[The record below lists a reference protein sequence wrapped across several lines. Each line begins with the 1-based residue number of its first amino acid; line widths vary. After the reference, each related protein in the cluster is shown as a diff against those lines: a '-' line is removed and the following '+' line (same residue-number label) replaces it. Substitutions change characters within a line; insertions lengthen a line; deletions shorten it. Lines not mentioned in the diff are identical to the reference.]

1 MKNSL
6 TFILIIAAIGLSA
19 QTPLYVPDT
28 LSGSTINLL
37 LHKDSMAF
45 VAGQKTKTFG
55 VNTHKYLGPTIIL
68 QNGANVN
75 MSVNNQLGDTT
86 TIHWH
91 GLHVPPSKDGG
102 PHTTILPGAMW
113 NPSFTV
119 MNDAATYWYH
129 PHFMGKTAM
138 HAMKGIAGL
147 IIVRDA
153 AEATLSLPRRYGV
166 DDFPLMIQTQ
176 QFDSVNQVMHR
187 GMEDSLILVNGAR
200 ANYSYTVAASF
211 PAQVIRLRLLNAG
224 GERNYNFGLS
234 GNKSFSIIGGDGGL
248 LQTPVTATRL
258 RLSPGERAEILV
270 NLSGMT
276 GQTLYLMSYGSEFPM
291 GVQGGPT
298 MPMGPGN
305 PPMDSPLN
313 GVDFNI
319 LKINVVPQTINP
331 VTTIPATLVP
341 VTSYPSAQANITRNI
356 TFTAANDSI
365 MDGPFFFNDSTFDMM
380 RIDYKIPL
388 DNIEIW
394 QLTNLTMVAHPF
406 HLHDVPFFI
415 LDRDGNLPPMWER
428 GKKDV
433 VLVYPN
439 ETVRFITKFTDFTDT
454 LVPYM
459 FHCHILMHEDDGM
472 MGQFVVGSTVTGI
485 HNYSGIESG
494 MVIYPNP
501 SSNAVTISIKDFHNE
516 SDASFRI
523 YDVLGGLIYFSG
535 MLQNASTTI
544 NTSNYSSGIYTV
556 QLKTNK
562 KISTQ
567 KLIIK

>member
-153 AEATLSLPRRYGV
+153 AEATLSLPRRY
-166 DDFPLMIQTQ
+166 
-176 QFDSVNQVMHR
+176 DSVNQVMHR

-319 LKINVVPQTINP
+319 LKINVV
-331 VTTIPATLVP
+331 
-341 VTSYPSAQANITRNI
+341 
-356 TFTAANDSI
+356 
-365 MDGPFFFNDSTFDMM
+365 
-380 RIDYKIPL
+380 
-388 DNIEIW
+388 
-394 QLTNLTMVAHPF
+394 
-406 HLHDVPFFI
+406 
-415 LDRDGNLPPMWER
+415 
-428 GKKDV
+428 
-433 VLVYPN
+433 
-439 ETVRFITKFTDFTDT
+439 
-454 LVPYM
+454 
-459 FHCHILMHEDDGM
+459 
-472 MGQFVVGSTVTGI
+472 
-485 HNYSGIESG
+485 
-494 MVIYPNP
+494 
-501 SSNAVTISIKDFHNE
+501 
-516 SDASFRI
+516 
-523 YDVLGGLIYFSG
+523 DVL
-535 MLQNASTTI
+535 
-544 NTSNYSSGIYTV
+544 TS
-556 QLKTNK
+556 
-562 KISTQ
+562 
-567 KLIIK
+567 